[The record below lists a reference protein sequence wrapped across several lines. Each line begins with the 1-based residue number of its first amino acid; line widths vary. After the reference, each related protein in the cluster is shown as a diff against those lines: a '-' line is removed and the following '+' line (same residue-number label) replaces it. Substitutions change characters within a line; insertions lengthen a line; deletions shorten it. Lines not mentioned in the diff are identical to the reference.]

1 MKLKIEEQ
9 MKKRE
14 EEARPWVQ
22 ENGEAPSVPEMV
34 QVNVDG
40 DVASVKNVYA
50 DALESA
56 NPGTKLANMES
67 IQFVDQHQ
75 IEAPVVEKRGL
86 AAQVEIVKDGGL
98 VSRAMNQRHI
108 YLEKRS
114 AYRSYNGTTL
124 VTGRT
129 KSNSKT
135 GYHQDPSLGQ
145 LPIGHVRASAPQN
158 QLGSIIT
165 SKETHQT
172 LSNRPIVRNSFVKKD
187 PYQRISLHLNERARE
202 SGGRLL
208 RPMTAPYHN
217 QSLGKMKKNQR
228 SV

>member
-1 MKLKIEEQ
+1 M
-9 MKKRE
+9 
-14 EEARPWVQ
+14 
-22 ENGEAPSVPEMV
+22 
-34 QVNVDG
+34 
-40 DVASVKNVYA
+40 
-50 DALESA
+50 
-56 NPGTKLANMES
+56 
-67 IQFVDQHQ
+67 
-75 IEAPVVEKRGL
+75 VEKRGL
-86 AAQVEIVKDGGL
+86 ASQVEFAKDGDL
-98 VSRAMNQRHI
+98 VSRALNQRHI

-145 LPIGHVRASAPQN
+145 LPVGHVRASAPQH

-187 PYQRISLHLNERARE
+187 PYQRISLNLNGRVRE
-202 SGGRLL
+202 SAGRLL
-208 RPMTAPYHN
+208 RPMTAPFH
-217 QSLGKMKKNQR
+217 QSLNKLKKNQR
-228 SV
+228 SVQYLRNPFAMKQSNHFVYPSEWLEEEQGSQGKQDGQDQDLVVGASSAAPSNMKVPDQSSGQ